1 MERDAEFLHATL
13 PSLDLLHNLA
23 RRFVRDRGDAED
35 LVQETYLRAWQA
47 WRAHGRPDRVE
58 AWLVT
63 ICLNAGRDLARRR
76 AGRPEVLRA
85 RHVDVRD
92 DVDVAGTATTRVLR
106 AQLEAALWDLPEP
119 QRVAIVLMD
128 LCGLSAAEVAEVTG
142 SPRGT
147 VLARV
152 HRGRKALA
160 SLVAEKEGGHRAA
173 RP

>member
-1 MERDAEFLHATL
+1 MEPDAEFLHATL
-13 PSLDLLHNLA
+13 PALDLLHNLA
-23 RRFVRDRGDAED
+23 RRFVRDPGDVED

-47 WRAHGRPDRVE
+47 WRADRRPERVE
-58 AWLVT
+58 AWLAT
-63 ICLNAGRDLARRR
+63 ICLNAGRDLVRRR

-85 RHVDVRD
+85 QLGDLRD
-92 DVDVAGTATTRVLR
+92 EMDVAGTATTRVLR

-160 SLVAEKEGGHRAA
+160 AVVAEKEGGRRAA
-173 RP
+173 RS